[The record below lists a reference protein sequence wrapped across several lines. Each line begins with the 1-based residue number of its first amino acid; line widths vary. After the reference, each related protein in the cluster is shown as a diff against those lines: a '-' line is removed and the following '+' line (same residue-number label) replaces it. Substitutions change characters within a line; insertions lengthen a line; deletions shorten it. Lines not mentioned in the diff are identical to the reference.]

1 MHTYITLIE
10 SVHSKPS
17 LEENQSVARVAAVE
31 VIVTVLLAELLA
43 ASFLAFVSI
52 RALGGAK
59 GILIISVGAL
69 ATVLLAELLAAS
81 FHAFLGISAL
91 GGAICILAD

>member
-1 MHTYITLIE
+1 M
-10 SVHSKPS
+10 
-17 LEENQSVARVAAVE
+17 
-31 VIVTVLLAELLA
+31 LLAELLA

-52 RALGGAK
+52 RALGGAI

-91 GGAICILAD
+91 GGAIGILAD